1 GMSDVTLELME
12 FRNSCNADRFQLKE
26 TDISEI
32 LKVQVFYNEHD
43 LVLEFFES
51 IHNSLS
57 ANMDKNIKEDAF
69 VHKTLD
75 SEKEVD
81 PSLKGRIPDFSVGY
95 SYKNRKVDLLVM
107 EVKPPS
113 KDSSDLV
120 KLGNELKDIIDKSAE
135 NGICYNDLCLGGLLV
150 EGSLSYETCREIFFA
165 HNYYNLD
172 TAPTTIELT
181 MQSKLIFTQSAK
193 ITHKKLS
200 DKDEDSFILR
210 MNMTRQSFHTP
221 MKIPNNVQEI
231 NLQRVLKYN
240 TTNND

>member
-1 GMSDVTLELME
+1 
-12 FRNSCNADRFQLKE
+12 
-26 TDISEI
+26 
-32 LKVQVFYNEHD
+32 
-43 LVLEFFES
+43 
-51 IHNSLS
+51 
-57 ANMDKNIKEDAF
+57 MDKNIKEDAF

-181 MQSKLIFTQSAK
+181 MQSKVAK

>member
-1 GMSDVTLELME
+1 MPCIREWQKLTKD
-12 FRNSCNADRFQLKE
+12 
-26 TDISEI
+26 
-32 LKVQVFYNEHD
+32 NERD
-43 LVLEFFES
+43 LVLEFFKS
-51 IHNSLS
+51 
-57 ANMDKNIKEDAF
+57 MKKKF
-69 VHKTLD
+69 
-75 SEKEVD
+75 D

-135 NGICYNDLCLGGLLV
+135 DGICYNDLCVCGLLV

-172 TAPTTIELT
+172 TAPTTIELM
-181 MQSKLIFTQSAK
+181 MQTKVAK
-193 ITHKKLS
+193 IIHKKLS

-221 MKIPNNVQEI
+221 MKIPNNVQGI